1 MTIHSN
7 LSFESLAW
15 SILVETPKHFL
26 QFSNCIFIQ
35 KPLSWQHFN
44 IEFPIFHFMIAA
56 SSSTTI
62 SSGLKAQ
69 TWSPWSPHHQA
80 LFHRP
85 SKANHNNWT
94 TPILP
99 IRRASMMSSKNDDES
114 YVFHSAKKHFTKIN
128 TFNGSLSLSDASNSM
143 ENVSIKSNP
152 F

>member
-1 MTIHSN
+1 MHQTRTRWRN
-7 LSFESLAW
+7 LSIDFFLLKLQS
-15 SILVETPKHFL
+15 HFL
-26 QFSNCIFIQ
+26 LNFCWDSIQWIQFFFSIYFSI
-35 KPLSWQHFN
+35 KFT
-44 IEFPIFHFMIAA
+44 A

-69 TWSPWSPHHQA
+69 TWSPWSPHHHA

-94 TPILP
+94 TPIQP
-99 IRRASMMSSKNDDES
+99 IRRASMMSSRNDDES

-128 TFNGSLSLSDASNSM
+128 TFNGSLSLSDKSNSM

>member
-1 MTIHSN
+1 MHDDHIISKN
-7 LSFESLAW
+7 
-15 SILVETPKHFL
+15 ILVAKIQNHFPL
-26 QFSNCIFIQ
+26 TLRMPYIQ
-35 KPLSWQHFN
+35 KHCSDRFY
-44 IEFPIFHFMIAA
+44 IVCFFFSFRIAFTA

-62 SSGLKAQ
+62 SSGLRAQ

-99 IRRASMMSSKNDDES
+99 IRRASMMSSKKDDES

-128 TFNGSLSLSDASNSM
+128 TFNGSLSLSDQSNSM